1 MFTTIIVSFIKRTG
15 SDEACR
21 VLMES
26 GADVEAVDSD
36 GLTDK
41 HEISR
46 TYSAGYT
53 SCVMTMTTYILFNNT
68 HLHCTRSGCI
78 LFIKHV

>member
-1 MFTTIIVSFIKRTG
+1 MITIIIIRCIFKRTG

-36 GLTDK
+36 GLTGK
-41 HEISR
+41 PKSR
-46 TYSAGYT
+46 ARKPP
-53 SCVMTMTTYILFNNT
+53 VIRL
-68 HLHCTRSGCI
+68 
-78 LFIKHV
+78 V